1 MLSLSNVL
9 SRSKSPYLLQ
19 HKNNPVH
26 WQLWDRSIFE
36 LSKKYNKPILL
47 SVGYAS
53 CHWCH
58 VMAHESFEDLETS
71 VLMNQNFINVKV
83 DREERPDVD
92 FIFQTCHQIFN
103 HRGGWPLTMFLDE
116 NGYPFMAG
124 TYFPKEEKYG
134 MPPFKDVLKQVSEI
148 YSTDKSTILQQGP
161 KFKEY
166 LTIPKSS
173 VTKQNLDSFID
184 RFISE
189 LDSTKGGFKGAPKF
203 PILYIYDSIFHF
215 YKKNKSPE
223 YLKAVDLILYQLCSQ
238 GIYDQVEGGIARYSV
253 DDQWL
258 VPHFE
263 KMLYDNVQFI
273 TLLANYLIIK
283 PDPYFEKKLRHT
295 INFFLKNFRTKEN
308 LMGSAL
314 DADSDGVE
322 GKYYVF
328 DYEWIKG
335 IQDIDKYYD
344 VYLGGNW
351 EGKIILKESQH
362 KISAPNQIQNA
373 LLAIRNVRNKPFF
386 DDKAQL
392 DLNCFF
398 VSSLIKAS
406 KALKDPE
413 LLNEAKTI
421 FNNIQSYFFKENL
434 FHCYSDNVFL
444 EDYAYTIQ
452 CLMDL
457 YDESLMMDYKIK
469 ARKFA
474 KDAISFFYDKQKKYF
489 QKNTIHTNDIFTS
502 ALDVADHNIG
512 NGNSIMLTNFLRIGF
527 LNEAKELASSMHGY
541 VNMHSQNMA
550 SSIKALDIF
559 EQVIQS
565 PNCSEEGCKI

>member
-19 HKNNPVH
+19 HRNNPVH

-258 VPHFE
+258 VP
-263 KMLYDNVQFI
+263 
-273 TLLANYLIIK
+273 
-283 PDPYFEKKLRHT
+283 
-295 INFFLKNFRTKEN
+295 
-308 LMGSAL
+308 
-314 DADSDGVE
+314 
-322 GKYYVF
+322 
-328 DYEWIKG
+328 
-335 IQDIDKYYD
+335 
-344 VYLGGNW
+344 
-351 EGKIILKESQH
+351 
-362 KISAPNQIQNA
+362 
-373 LLAIRNVRNKPFF
+373 
-386 DDKAQL
+386 
-392 DLNCFF
+392 
-398 VSSLIKAS
+398 
-406 KALKDPE
+406 
-413 LLNEAKTI
+413 
-421 FNNIQSYFFKENL
+421 
-434 FHCYSDNVFL
+434 
-444 EDYAYTIQ
+444 
-452 CLMDL
+452 
-457 YDESLMMDYKIK
+457 
-469 ARKFA
+469 
-474 KDAISFFYDKQKKYF
+474 
-489 QKNTIHTNDIFTS
+489 
-502 ALDVADHNIG
+502 
-512 NGNSIMLTNFLRIGF
+512 
-527 LNEAKELASSMHGY
+527 
-541 VNMHSQNMA
+541 
-550 SSIKALDIF
+550 
-559 EQVIQS
+559 
-565 PNCSEEGCKI
+565 